1 MSKIVSKDDWVS
13 PRITLTL
20 EVGEWKKI
28 QSHRPVES
36 KGECERWARFFLDV
50 AVELMNEQVDLPDCI
65 IERGENPRHRR
76 PWSIG

>member
-20 EVGEWKKI
+20 EE
-28 QSHRPVES
+28 
-36 KGECERWARFFLDV
+36 GECERWARFFLDNLV
-50 AVELMNEQVDLPDCI
+50 GLMNEQVDLPDCI